1 MNFLMGSR
9 LLGLLK
15 PLAGAESENI
25 KQRGDKKILALNTLS
40 PTGGGCDMS
49 CSEKEDKPYFPHAGN
64 KLTKESTQ
72 RGPANFGL
80 PLMFLF

>member
-1 MNFLMGSR
+1 MGSH

-15 PLAGAESENI
+15 PLAGAESENK

-40 PTGGGCDMS
+40 PRLPGCDM
-49 CSEKEDKPYFPHAGN
+49 CCPEKENKPYFLHAGN
-64 KLTKESTQ
+64 KLIKESSQ